1 MFSGAASRGGL
12 IRAGLSGRAYQGGL
26 IRAGLSGRAYQGGLI
41 RAGLSGRAYQ
51 GGLIRA
57 GFSGRAYQ
65 GGLIRAGLSGR
76 AYQGGAACP
85 CGARCAPP
93 PRLER
98 VESAILSPPRAILS
112 QGEESDGSLR
122 RCLAL
127 PGKGRCRARLPVAFG
142 SGRRAQAPRAGG
154 LGALVSFLM
163 WRWHGLTAASP
174 MSRGLPPAAF
184 WGSMRSAL
192 PARSSAKARPL
203 FCGAARCLAALLAKR
218 GV

>member
-1 MFSGAASRGGL
+1 MFSGAASRGGLIRAGLSGRAYQGGLKGGL

-41 RAGLSGRAYQ
+41 RAGL
-51 GGLIRA
+51 GGLK
-57 GFSGRAYQ
+57 
-65 GGLIRAGLSGR
+65 AGLGR